1 MASDSVCPESL
12 AGQTRRTRLRAIRYW
27 GLAAL
32 LFSLPFV
39 LAHAGWK
46 LPSDCELVVEMQVG
60 DSSNAETGSIE
71 VWVNSTAGTPAC
83 QTAVRGIRRA
93 YRFPLQGH
101 REIHYLRIDPSNYP
115 NVPVLVY
122 GVRIARGEET
132 LCAFTPADLAGWHTT
147 CEQSA
152 LRGDALALRAR
163 HNDPLF
169 DADFPAVVLP
179 SGPENALLHYG
190 LLLLSAS
197 RNKER
202 MMLVLSVSTLV
213 VLALGLRRGGRT
225 AVAVVAVSVPLTYAA
240 LQWVGRLGGKPPSG
254 AAAIGFALY
263 NGYPKSREMEGLL
276 LLLSIPTLVALLGIY
291 LRRRL
296 SKPAVTRPEGQATLP
311 ASRPRRWIGG
321 IVLGL
326 LTVGLAGYFVPDL
339 ASSCPTGDTPFTL
352 HWDGNNCLVWQYLVQ
367 TGARPFRDFWYPYS
381 GQILFLLPFPHGEMA
396 FALHRVIL
404 FAVFLLAI
412 YLNTAKSLP
421 ATLGLFGTL
430 FGLYVGNFF
439 AGAERYGVIV
449 NLVLAHVALD
459 PAAERLSWRH
469 VLFWI
474 AAVQAAVIEPAGV
487 AYAGIPL
494 LVSYGLDLLQDPAAF
509 RTRIVGRMAREYGPP
524 TIVLLAVGLYLT
536 ACGEL
541 VGFIDFFARL
551 GSMSDYAAYPVELSA
566 WLRLASPAESFL
578 LWSFVFLIGVG
589 LVRNLGQPGGAS
601 RADRSLLL
609 LGLAGGML
617 MLKQFVRPHMAP
629 QIFVVN
635 VTGVLFYLFA
645 CRKANGWQ
653 WGGTVLAAG
662 LLGVNLLQW
671 AEPERVGKQVW
682 TAVARARNS
691 APILAMKKH
700 ERQAV
705 VARVFSPA
713 RFSFTETYGAVLRAL
728 IDLAQRGGI
737 QPLFVLSD
745 DPIFYILAGSRPYF
759 HINGYNGSPI
769 REQQHVVR
777 LLEEKPPRVIVWRPG
792 DAGVDAVPPVLRDA
806 LVYEHVIRNYVPD
819 RSVPPSDFLL
829 LRRRGPEEAVDVDFW
844 RTHLGSVLHLGHI
857 PRFSNRARFGPLTGK
872 SGEEVAEFLTVR
884 VTDPNAVT
892 CASGVPELP
901 PIGNYHPEGRT
912 LAIPV
917 ECAGRRFTL
926 ALSIVPGQTEYHV
939 LLNRVWFWG
948 ALRKAGL
955 APALGDAVPG
965 VEMRIDRRALG
976 DGILY

>member
-1 MASDSVCPESL
+1 
-12 AGQTRRTRLRAIRYW
+12 
-27 GLAAL
+27 L
-32 LFSLPFV
+32 LFALPFV

-46 LPSDCELVVEMQVG
+46 MPTDCELVVEMQVG
-60 DSSNAETGSIE
+60 DASSAETGSME
-71 VWVNSTAGTPAC
+71 VWVNSTAGAPAC

-101 REIHYLRIDPSNYP
+101 REIHYLRIDPSTCP

-122 GVRIARGEET
+122 GVRIVRGEET
-132 LCAFTPADLAGWHTT
+132 LRAFTPADLAKWHTS
-147 CEQSA
+147 CGQST
-152 LRGDALALRAR
+152 LQGDALALRAR

-169 DADFPAVVLP
+169 HADFPAVVLP
-179 SGPENALLHYG
+179 GGPENALLRNG
-190 LLLLSAS
+190 LLLLSAG

-202 MMLVLSVSTLV
+202 MLLVLSASTLA

-225 AVAVVAVSVPLTYAA
+225 AAAVVAVSVPLTYAA
-240 LQWVGRLGGKPPSG
+240 LQWVGRIGGKPPSG

-263 NGYPKSREMEGLL
+263 SGYPKSREMEALL
-276 LLLSIPTLVALLGIY
+276 LLLGIPALVALLGIY

-296 SKPAVTRPEGQATLP
+296 SRPAATRAEGQAAPP
-311 ASRPRRWIGG
+311 AGRSRRWLGG
-321 IVLGL
+321 LVLGL

-339 ASSCPTGDTPFTL
+339 ASACPTGDTPFTL
-352 HWDGNNCLVWQYLVQ
+352 HWDGNNFLVWQYLFQ

-381 GQILFLLPFPHGEMA
+381 GQILFTLPFPRGEMVL
-396 FALHRVIL
+396 ALHRIIL
-404 FAVFLLAI
+404 FTVFLLAV

-421 ATLGLFGTL
+421 ATLGLFGTV

-439 AGAERYGVIV
+439 AWPERYGLIV
-449 NLVLAHVALD
+449 NLVLAHVAID

-469 VLFWI
+469 VLFWV

-487 AYAGIPL
+487 VYAGLPL

-509 RTRIVGRMAREYGPP
+509 RTRIAARMARQYGPP
-524 TIVLLAVGLYLT
+524 AVVLLGAGLYL
-536 ACGEL
+536 AARGEL
-541 VGFIDFFARL
+541 AGFIAFFAGL
-551 GSMSDYAAYPVELSA
+551 GALSDYAAYPIELSA
-566 WLRLASPAESFL
+566 WLRLASPDESFL

-601 RADRSLLL
+601 RADRGLLL

-617 MLKQFVRPHMAP
+617 MLKQFVRPHVAQ
-629 QIFVVN
+629 QISIVN
-635 VTGVLFYLFA
+635 VTGILLYLFA
-645 CRKANGWQ
+645 CCKANGWQ
-653 WGGTVLAAG
+653 WGGAVPAAG
-662 LLGVNLLQW
+662 LLCVNLLPW

-691 APILAMKKH
+691 APFLAMKKH

-705 VARVFSPA
+705 VARLFSPA
-713 RFSFTETYGAVLRAL
+713 RFSFTETYGAAIRAL

-745 DPIFYILAGSRPYF
+745 DPIFYILAGARPYF
-759 HINGYNGSPI
+759 HINGYNGAPI
-769 REQQHVVR
+769 REQQHVLR
-777 LLEEKPPRVIVWRPG
+777 LLEENPPRVIVWRPG
-792 DAGVDAVPPVLRDA
+792 EAGVDAVPPVLRDP

-819 RSVPPSDFLL
+819 RSVPPGSFLL
-829 LRRRGPEEAVDVDFW
+829 LRRRGSEEAVDVDFW

-857 PRFSNRARFGPLTGK
+857 PRFSSRERFGPLTGQ

-884 VTDPNAVT
+884 VTDPNAVAW
-892 CASGVPELP
+892 ASGVPELP
-901 PIGNYHPEGRT
+901 QVGNYNPEGRT

-955 APALGDAVPG
+955 TPALGDAVTG
-965 VEMRIDRRALG
+965 VETRIDRRALG
-976 DGILY
+976 DAILY